1 MALNTI
7 FKARKAMKLHN
18 EGNCDEA
25 LKLYEE
31 CMNEGLKDMKTI
43 LPYSVLL
50 LRSGQYQKARELLVS
65 VQKYPMA
72 DDQKRQLFVNYAVA
86 VYKLGDLPK
95 AIEVLE
101 VQDKKA
107 ESGLVYETLG
117 YLLVEAGD
125 FDKALEYNL
134 KALEYDD
141 EDPITLDNLGQT
153 YFRLKGDKETAR
165 SYFDKALAQK
175 PGQLDTLYFLAQY
188 DIEAGNHSAAREKLE
203 TVRENIQAYHKL
215 KLENIIDTNLERL
228 DLIVDQRALEFKNLV
243 THKSDGNLIIMN
255 RLLETAMVNRQE
267 YMRSN
272 MRNDMKLNN
281 LYSQE
286 NARLSSIASWRVEST
301 AEKEGVVSFYTDGYE
316 RFLNGDTIQSLT
328 VSQVQKVLSGQ
339 PLGEISAREKDVY
352 RLVNQNQWYV
362 AILSDAASWTPVID
376 QDYYMQ
382 FEGFEDLGFSARVR

>member
-125 FDKALEYNL
+125 FDKALEY
-134 KALEYDD
+134 DD

-165 SYFDKALAQK
+165 GYFDKALEQK

-203 TVRENIQAYHKL
+203 TVRDGRFSPLNFASKEKAEALLQTL
-215 KLENIIDTNLERL
+215 KD
-228 DLIVDQRALEFKNLV
+228 
-243 THKSDGNLIIMN
+243 
-255 RLLETAMVNRQE
+255 
-267 YMRSN
+267 
-272 MRNDMKLNN
+272 
-281 LYSQE
+281 
-286 NARLSSIASWRVEST
+286 
-301 AEKEGVVSFYTDGYE
+301 
-316 RFLNGDTIQSLT
+316 
-328 VSQVQKVLSGQ
+328 
-339 PLGEISAREKDVY
+339 
-352 RLVNQNQWYV
+352 
-362 AILSDAASWTPVID
+362 
-376 QDYYMQ
+376 
-382 FEGFEDLGFSARVR
+382 

>member
-18 EGNCDEA
+18 EGNFDEA

-101 VQDKKA
+101 VQNKKA

-125 FDKALEYNL
+125 FD

-203 TVRENIQAYHKL
+203 TVRDGRFSPLNFASKEKAEILLQTL
-215 KLENIIDTNLERL
+215 KD
-228 DLIVDQRALEFKNLV
+228 
-243 THKSDGNLIIMN
+243 
-255 RLLETAMVNRQE
+255 
-267 YMRSN
+267 
-272 MRNDMKLNN
+272 
-281 LYSQE
+281 
-286 NARLSSIASWRVEST
+286 
-301 AEKEGVVSFYTDGYE
+301 
-316 RFLNGDTIQSLT
+316 
-328 VSQVQKVLSGQ
+328 
-339 PLGEISAREKDVY
+339 
-352 RLVNQNQWYV
+352 
-362 AILSDAASWTPVID
+362 
-376 QDYYMQ
+376 
-382 FEGFEDLGFSARVR
+382 

>member
-18 EGNCDEA
+18 EGNFDEA
-25 LKLYEE
+25 LRLYEK

-86 VYKLGDLPK
+86 VYKLGDLDK
-95 AIEVLE
+95 ALEVLE
-101 VQDKKA
+101 AQDKKG
-107 ESGLVYETLG
+107 ESGLIYETLG

-153 YFRLKGDKETAR
+153 YFRLKGDKKTAR
-165 SYFDKALAQK
+165 GYFDKALEKK

-188 DIEAGNHSAAREKLE
+188 DIEAGNRTAAREKLE
-203 TVRENIQAYHKL
+203 TVQ
-215 KLENIIDTNLERL
+215 
-228 DLIVDQRALEFKNLV
+228 
-243 THKSDGNLIIMN
+243 DG
-255 RLLETAMVNRQE
+255 RF
-267 YMRSN
+267 SP
-272 MRNDMKLNN
+272 LNF
-281 LYSQE
+281 
-286 NARLSSIASWRVEST
+286 AS
-301 AEKEGVVSFYTDGYE
+301 
-316 RFLNGDTIQSLT
+316 
-328 VSQVQKVLSGQ
+328 
-339 PLGEISAREKDVY
+339 REKAEA
-352 RLVNQNQWYV
+352 L
-362 AILSDAASWTPVID
+362 LLTLID
-376 QDYYMQ
+376 
-382 FEGFEDLGFSARVR
+382 

>member
-18 EGNCDEA
+18 EGNFDEA
-25 LKLYEE
+25 LRLYEE

-86 VYKLGDLPK
+86 VYKMGDLDK
-95 AIEVLE
+95 ALEVLE
-101 VQDKKA
+101 AQDKKG
-107 ESGLVYETLG
+107 ESGLIYETLG

-165 SYFDKALAQK
+165 GYFDKALEQK

-188 DIEAGNHSAAREKLE
+188 DIEAGNRAAAREKLE
-203 TVRENIQAYHKL
+203 TVR
-215 KLENIIDTNLERL
+215 
-228 DLIVDQRALEFKNLV
+228 
-243 THKSDGNLIIMN
+243 DG
-255 RLLETAMVNRQE
+255 RF
-267 YMRSN
+267 SP
-272 MRNDMKLNN
+272 LNF
-281 LYSQE
+281 
-286 NARLSSIASWRVEST
+286 AS
-301 AEKEGVVSFYTDGYE
+301 
-316 RFLNGDTIQSLT
+316 
-328 VSQVQKVLSGQ
+328 
-339 PLGEISAREKDVY
+339 REKAEALLLTLMD
-352 RLVNQNQWYV
+352 
-362 AILSDAASWTPVID
+362 
-376 QDYYMQ
+376 
-382 FEGFEDLGFSARVR
+382 

>member
-188 DIEAGNHSAAREKLE
+188 YIEAGNHSAAREKLE
-203 TVRENIQAYHKL
+203 TVLDGRFSPLNFASKEKAEILLQTL
-215 KLENIIDTNLERL
+215 KD
-228 DLIVDQRALEFKNLV
+228 
-243 THKSDGNLIIMN
+243 
-255 RLLETAMVNRQE
+255 
-267 YMRSN
+267 
-272 MRNDMKLNN
+272 
-281 LYSQE
+281 
-286 NARLSSIASWRVEST
+286 
-301 AEKEGVVSFYTDGYE
+301 
-316 RFLNGDTIQSLT
+316 
-328 VSQVQKVLSGQ
+328 
-339 PLGEISAREKDVY
+339 
-352 RLVNQNQWYV
+352 
-362 AILSDAASWTPVID
+362 
-376 QDYYMQ
+376 
-382 FEGFEDLGFSARVR
+382 

>member
-95 AIEVLE
+95 EVLE

-203 TVRENIQAYHKL
+203 TVRDGRFSPLNFASKEKAEILLQTL
-215 KLENIIDTNLERL
+215 KD
-228 DLIVDQRALEFKNLV
+228 
-243 THKSDGNLIIMN
+243 
-255 RLLETAMVNRQE
+255 
-267 YMRSN
+267 
-272 MRNDMKLNN
+272 
-281 LYSQE
+281 
-286 NARLSSIASWRVEST
+286 
-301 AEKEGVVSFYTDGYE
+301 
-316 RFLNGDTIQSLT
+316 
-328 VSQVQKVLSGQ
+328 
-339 PLGEISAREKDVY
+339 
-352 RLVNQNQWYV
+352 
-362 AILSDAASWTPVID
+362 
-376 QDYYMQ
+376 
-382 FEGFEDLGFSARVR
+382 

>member
-1 MALNTI
+1 MRRYKIKGRFYLFLAILLGIVFLIVRPYLSFGEKVEAIGMASSANTQTMDAVLI
-7 FKARKAMKLHN
+7 RDEHLTTADSVARI
-18 EGNCDEA
+18 E
-25 LKLYEE
+25 
-31 CMNEGLKDMKTI
+31 
-43 LPYSVLL
+43 
-50 LRSGQYQKARELLVS
+50 
-65 VQKYPMA
+65 
-72 DDQKRQLFVNYAVA
+72 YAA
-86 VYKLGDLPK
+86 P
-95 AIEVLE
+95 ENT
-101 VQDKKA
+101 
-107 ESGLVYETLG
+107 LVYEGGTVAYLYSTG
-117 YLLVEAGD
+117 YS
-125 FDKALEYNL
+125 
-134 KALEYDD
+134 
-141 EDPITLDNLGQT
+141 QT
-153 YFRLKGDKETAR
+153 EL
-165 SYFDKALAQK
+165 
-175 PGQLDTLYFLAQY
+175 
-188 DIEAGNHSAAREKLE
+188 EKLE

-267 YMRSN
+267 YMSSN

-382 FEGFEDLGFSARVR
+382 FEGFEDLGFSARVRSVSQENGTVLAVFEIDAPMGALIYQRTARAGVSITLTGLSVSTDAIYDQNGQTGVWLKDVPGGTFVPVTVLFTDGDKAMIQPVVEGALSLGQQVLIK

>member
-188 DIEAGNHSAAREKLE
+188 DIEAGNHSARPA
-203 TVRENIQAYHKL
+203 
-215 KLENIIDTNLERL
+215 
-228 DLIVDQRALEFKNLV
+228 
-243 THKSDGNLIIMN
+243 KSWKPCG
-255 RLLETAMVNRQE
+255 TA
-267 YMRSN
+267 
-272 MRNDMKLNN
+272 
-281 LYSQE
+281 
-286 NARLSSIASWRVEST
+286 
-301 AEKEGVVSFYTDGYE
+301 G
-316 RFLNGDTIQSLT
+316 SL
-328 VSQVQKVLSGQ
+328 
-339 PLGEISAREKDVY
+339 R
-352 RLVNQNQWYV
+352 
-362 AILSDAASWTPVID
+362 
-376 QDYYMQ
+376 
-382 FEGFEDLGFSARVR
+382 

>member
-175 PGQLDTLYFLAQY
+175 PGQLDTLYFLTQY

-203 TVRENIQAYHKL
+203 TVRDGRFSPLNFASKEKAEALLQTL
-215 KLENIIDTNLERL
+215 KD
-228 DLIVDQRALEFKNLV
+228 
-243 THKSDGNLIIMN
+243 
-255 RLLETAMVNRQE
+255 
-267 YMRSN
+267 
-272 MRNDMKLNN
+272 
-281 LYSQE
+281 
-286 NARLSSIASWRVEST
+286 
-301 AEKEGVVSFYTDGYE
+301 
-316 RFLNGDTIQSLT
+316 
-328 VSQVQKVLSGQ
+328 
-339 PLGEISAREKDVY
+339 
-352 RLVNQNQWYV
+352 
-362 AILSDAASWTPVID
+362 
-376 QDYYMQ
+376 
-382 FEGFEDLGFSARVR
+382 

>member
-18 EGNCDEA
+18 EGNFDEA

-101 VQDKKA
+101 VQNKKA

-141 EDPITLDNLGQT
+141 EDPITL
-153 YFRLKGDKETAR
+153 E
-165 SYFDKALAQK
+165 
-175 PGQLDTLYFLAQY
+175 
-188 DIEAGNHSAAREKLE
+188 
-203 TVRENIQAYHKL
+203 
-215 KLENIIDTNLERL
+215 
-228 DLIVDQRALEFKNLV
+228 
-243 THKSDGNLIIMN
+243 
-255 RLLETAMVNRQE
+255 
-267 YMRSN
+267 
-272 MRNDMKLNN
+272 
-281 LYSQE
+281 
-286 NARLSSIASWRVEST
+286 
-301 AEKEGVVSFYTDGYE
+301 
-316 RFLNGDTIQSLT
+316 
-328 VSQVQKVLSGQ
+328 
-339 PLGEISAREKDVY
+339 
-352 RLVNQNQWYV
+352 
-362 AILSDAASWTPVID
+362 
-376 QDYYMQ
+376 
-382 FEGFEDLGFSARVR
+382 